1 MRGTASGL
9 PVCFPRVEE
18 REMKV
23 RDIMT
28 RNPVTVAADDPV
40 RIAAGLLRTNRIGGL
55 PVMDGDRIVGVI
67 TESDIISLLET
78 GKLSDDLWLPSP
90 LEVIEVP
97 LREVVNWEKTKTALT
112 HIGDT
117 PVKKIMSH
125 PAITIDEDA
134 DIEDAAA
141 IMLSNRIARLPV
153 VHGGHLS
160 GIVAKADIIR
170 GVGRAV

>member
-1 MRGTASGL
+1 M
-9 PVCFPRVEE
+9 EE
-18 REMKV
+18 QEMKV

-28 RNPVTVAADDPV
+28 RNPITVSADDPV
-40 RIAAGLLRTNRIGGL
+40 RIAAGLLRSNKIGGL
-55 PVMDGDRIVGVI
+55 PVMEKDTIVGVV

-78 GKLSDDLWLPSP
+78 GRLSDDLWLPSP

-117 PVKKIMSH
+117 PVRKIMSH

-134 DIEDAAA
+134 DIEEAAA
-141 IMLSNRIARLPV
+141 RMLSHRIARLPV
-153 VHGGHLS
+153 MKGVHLS

-170 GVGRAV
+170 GVGGTIE

>member
-1 MRGTASGL
+1 M
-9 PVCFPRVEE
+9 
-18 REMKV
+18 MKV

-28 RNPVTVAADDPV
+28 RNPVTVSADDPV

-55 PVMDGDRIVGVI
+55 PVMEKDKIVGVI
-67 TESDIISLLET
+67 TESDVISLLET

-112 HIGDT
+112 HIGET
-117 PVKKIMSH
+117 PVRKIMSH
-125 PAITIDEDA
+125 PAITIDEDT

-141 IMLSNRIARLPV
+141 LMLSHRIARLPV
-153 VHGGHLS
+153 VHDGRLT

-170 GVGRAV
+170 GVGSAV

>member
-1 MRGTASGL
+1 
-9 PVCFPRVEE
+9 
-18 REMKV
+18 MKV

-28 RNPVTVAADDPV
+28 RNPVTVSADDPV

-55 PVMDGDRIVGVI
+55 PVMEEDELVGVI
-67 TESDIISLLET
+67 TESDVISLLET
-78 GKLSDDLWLPSP
+78 GRLSDDLWLPSP

-112 HIGDT
+112 HIGEI
-117 PVKKIMSH
+117 PVRKIMSH

-141 IMLSNRIARLPV
+141 LMLSHKIARLPV
-153 VHGGHLS
+153 VHGRRLT

-170 GVGRAV
+170 GVGSAV

>member
-1 MRGTASGL
+1 
-9 PVCFPRVEE
+9 
-18 REMKV
+18 MKV

-28 RNPVTVAADDPV
+28 RNPVTVSADDPV

-55 PVMDGDRIVGVI
+55 PVMEEDEIVGVI
-67 TESDIISLLET
+67 TESDVISLLET
-78 GKLSDDLWLPSP
+78 GRLSDDLWLPSP

-112 HIGDT
+112 HIGEI
-117 PVKKIMSH
+117 PVRKIMSH

-141 IMLSNRIARLPV
+141 LMLSHKIARLPV
-153 VHGGHLS
+153 IHGRRLT

-170 GVGRAV
+170 GVGSAV